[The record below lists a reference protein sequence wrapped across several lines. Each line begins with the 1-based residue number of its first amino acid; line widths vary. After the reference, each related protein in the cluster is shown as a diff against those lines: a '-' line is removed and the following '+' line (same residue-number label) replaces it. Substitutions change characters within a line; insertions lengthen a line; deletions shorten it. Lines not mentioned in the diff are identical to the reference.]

1 MNVTQARDLAAGLL
15 GRPVDA
21 AQAVGRGGNNRIFA
35 IDAGTE
41 RLALKSY
48 PPQAEDP
55 RDRLG
60 QEWQALSFLAGHG
73 LPVPQPVAA
82 DPARHAALYTWIDG
96 RPLEPADDAVAAM
109 GAFFARLQ
117 ALRGAAAD
125 MREGSTPVF
134 AAEQAERQFA
144 ERLAPLAG
152 TPALAAHLADIRG
165 SAERA
170 FARARA
176 WLGAGFATPSA
187 RVLSPSDFG
196 RHNMLAAP
204 SGLAFLDFE
213 YFGWDG
219 PEKAIADAMLHPGS
233 AFSAPERDRL
243 KVLMLAALPDDPGLA
258 PRLEAMIPLFGLI
271 WCLILLNEFRPDR
284 RARRGLVEGSAEA
297 RLAESRQ
304 LEKSRSLLSWLED
317 AHDLAPA

>member
-1 MNVTQARDLAAGLL
+1 MNVTQARDLAAALL
-15 GRPVDA
+15 GRPVVA
-21 AQAVGRGGNNRIFA
+21 AEAVGRGGNNRVFV
-35 IDAGTE
+35 IDTGAG

-48 PPQAEDP
+48 PPQAEDR

-60 QEWQALSFLAGHG
+60 QEWQALTFLACHG
-73 LPVPQPVAA
+73 LPVPNPVAA

-96 RPLEPADDAVAAM
+96 RPPAPADDCAAAM
-109 GAFFARLQ
+109 ATFFSGLQ
-117 ALRGAAAD
+117 ALRGEATD
-125 MREGSTPVF
+125 LREGSTPVF
-134 AAEQAERQFA
+134 TAEQAERQFA
-144 ERLAPLAG
+144 ERLAPLAD
-152 TPALAAHLADIRG
+152 TASLAAHLADIRG

-176 WLGAGFATPSA
+176 LLGTGFTTPST

-196 RHNMLAAP
+196 RHNMLATP
-204 SGLAFLDFE
+204 SGLVFLDFE

-219 PEKAIADAMLHPGS
+219 PEKAIADTMLHPGS

-243 KVLMLAALPDDPGLA
+243 KELMLAALPDEPGLA
-258 PRLEAMIPLFGLI
+258 LRLEAMIPLFGLI

-284 RARRGLVEGSAEA
+284 AARRGLVAGSAEA
-297 RLAESRQ
+297 HAAESRQ
-304 LEKSRSLLSWLED
+304 LEKSRSLLSWLEK